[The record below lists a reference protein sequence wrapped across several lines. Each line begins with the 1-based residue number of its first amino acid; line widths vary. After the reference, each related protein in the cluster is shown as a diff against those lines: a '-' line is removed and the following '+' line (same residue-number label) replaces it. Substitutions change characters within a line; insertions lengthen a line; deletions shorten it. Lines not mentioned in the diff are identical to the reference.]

1 VDNDDIRLDDVKFTI
16 IRVIVWS
23 IVMSVADKVLAR
35 APLLDPD
42 EIERNI
48 EDMIQGNLQGID
60 RRPAEIHAV
69 SDVND
74 IPLPKGPMPDY
85 VEHKQ
90 GVNQVGKLSA
100 EAVVRE
106 YDAAVKEIEALGKEL
121 SDAARKC
128 EAMVAGVHAMV
139 AEIKELAARYRDEG
153 KRYFL
158 QIEECSLMTSEVRTV
173 CEALKKKIA
182 AGNIAA

>member
-1 VDNDDIRLDDVKFTI
+1 MTVT
-16 IRVIVWS
+16 
-23 IVMSVADKVLAR
+23 DKVLAR

-48 EDMIQGNLQGID
+48 EDMIQGSIQGID
-60 RRPAEIHAV
+60 RQPAAIHAV
-69 SDVND
+69 PDIND
-74 IPLPKGPMPDY
+74 NPLPKGPMPDY
-85 VEHKQ
+85 VEHRQ

-121 SDAARKC
+121 SEAAKKC

-139 AEIKELAARYRDEG
+139 AEIKELAGKYRDEG

-158 QIEECSLMTSEVRTV
+158 QIEDCSLMTSEVRTV

-182 AGNIAA
+182 ANNIAA

>member
-1 VDNDDIRLDDVKFTI
+1 MDNDDNLLDDVKFKT

-23 IVMSVADKVLAR
+23 IMMTVTEEVLAR

-48 EDMIQGNLQGID
+48 EDMIQGNIQGMD
-60 RRPAEIHAV
+60 RRSAAIHAV
-69 SDVND
+69 ADIND

-121 SDAARKC
+121 SEAAKKC

-139 AEIKELAARYRDEG
+139 AEIKELAAKYRDEG

-158 QIEECSLMTSEVRTV
+158 QIEDCSLMTSEVRTV
-173 CEALKKKIA
+173 CEALTKKIA
-182 AGNIAA
+182 RSNIAA